1 MLKTQS
7 MNLDYVRTFVV
18 VGQSKDYRDAANK
31 LNIDH
36 TNVSRHIKALEEIM
50 ETKLVSR
57 SSKKIIELTKE
68 GKKLFDGYEK
78 AYNILMFTE
87 KSLRQNRSLDSG
99 KISIG
104 VSSDID
110 VDLLNNNVKRFKEL
124 YPSIVLKIVTFDTKE
139 LFEKLEKYYI
149 DFVIDETYSTTKKD
163 NDIKSKI
170 ISNEKYCIA
179 YNNDKKISKIKDLNE
194 LPLIVPISSKQDRV
208 RLEAYLQK
216 NKIKKNI
223 SLEVDNYDS
232 ARDYAIA
239 GLGYALLPKRIVEKT
254 KLNSFDIDLNKEIS
268 IFYVNGNLS
277 PSSKEFLKLF

>member
-110 VDLLNNNVKRFKEL
+110 VDLLNNNVKKFKEL

-170 ISNEKYCIA
+170 ISDEKYCIA
-179 YNNDKKISKIKDLNE
+179 YNTDKELSELKDLNN
-194 LPLIVPISSKQDRV
+194 LPLIVPISSKQDRA
-208 RLEAYLQK
+208 RFEEYLQK

-254 KLNSFDIDLNKEIS
+254 NLNYFDIDLNKEIS
-268 IFYVNGNLS
+268 ISYVNGNLS
-277 PSSKEFLKLF
+277 PSSKEFLKLY

>member
-7 MNLDYVRTFVV
+7 MNLDYIRTFVV

-57 SSKKIIELTKE
+57 SSNKTIELTKE

-110 VDLLNNNVKRFKEL
+110 VDLLNNNVRKFKDL
-124 YPSIVLKIVTFDTKE
+124 YPSVVLKIVTFDTKE
-139 LFEKLEKYYI
+139 LFERLEKYYI
-149 DFVIDETYSTTKKD
+149 DFVIDETYSKIKKD

-179 YNNDKKISKIKDLNE
+179 YNIDKKISKIKDLNN
-194 LPLIVPISSKQDRV
+194 LPLIVPVSSKQDRV
-208 RLEAYLQK
+208 KFEEYLQR
-216 NKIKKNI
+216 NKITKNI

-232 ARDYAIA
+232 ARDYAVS
-239 GLGYALLPKRIVEKT
+239 GLGYALLPKRIVDKT
-254 KLNSFDIDLNKEIS
+254 NLKYFDIDLDKEIS
-268 IFYVNGNLS
+268 ISYVNGNLS
-277 PSSKEFLKLF
+277 PSSKEFLKLY